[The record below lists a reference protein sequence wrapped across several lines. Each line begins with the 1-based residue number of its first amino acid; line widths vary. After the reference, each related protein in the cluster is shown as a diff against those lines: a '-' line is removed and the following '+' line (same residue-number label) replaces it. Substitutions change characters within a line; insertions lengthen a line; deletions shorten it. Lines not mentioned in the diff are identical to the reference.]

1 MRSRLI
7 SAAILVACAFALRA
21 EETYYQVD
29 LIPSGK
35 LIARDAPVARGT
47 IVLFHKYPD
56 GTLISMRRSEVRQIT
71 RISAQAAA
79 ATNPAQRL
87 VPIGNLAMQGGSA
100 QAGPTN
106 ASAVGARTAAGP
118 QLGRGFYGNVV
129 PGQTQA
135 LPNSP
140 NDYQIG
146 RSYAA
151 PPSNAVQT
159 APGAPPI
166 NPVTNTGGNP
176 PTMPPNPPK

>member
-1 MRSRLI
+1 MTSRLI
-7 SAAILVACAFALRA
+7 SAAILLAGAFWLPA

-47 IVLFHKYPD
+47 VVLFHKYPD
-56 GTLISMRRSEVRQIT
+56 GTLISMRRSEVRQVT

-106 ASAVGARTAAGP
+106 VSAVGARTSPG
-118 QLGRGFYGNVV
+118 LGRGFYANVV
-129 PGQTQA
+129 PGQTQP

-140 NDYQIG
+140 ADYQIG
-146 RSYAA
+146 RTYAA
-151 PPSNAVQT
+151 PPSSAVQSS
-159 APGAPPI
+159 PGAPPI

-176 PTMPPNPPK
+176 PTMPPNPPQ